1 MPISTLR
8 PTHVGHFAL
17 ILPLFVTLLALGWD
31 SASVH
36 AATNQPDQVHEGTAV
51 REAFGMEYSVPNGP
65 RNLVAEGPGRI
76 WYSATDADGI
86 GVLEV
91 ITNTEGITDTASTNV
106 RYRTEFYGLAQNSE
120 VYDLVYANNAV
131 WFTLR
136 GMRQLG
142 RIDTITREI
151 KLYTLLTRGAAPTGI
166 DVGESGE
173 LWIAQSNGR
182 ISRFDPTTETFDEFL
197 LPDRLAATPYV
208 EDLVYQ
214 NSRNIW
220 FTMPDG
226 NRVVVYNSVTDSFF
240 DRPTGEIRPTNID
253 LDPEGRPWVD
263 AYGSSRVGRYTPTT
277 VSTWIWFNTPSY
289 NPETDPDSQ
298 TGPASVLVFD
308 DAKGIRQT
316 WVTESLVGSAGRI
329 EIVNGF
335 QVANREKLALATPP
349 GTPWGII
356 LAPDDHIW
364 ISDLSRD
371 VLYEVTEPYI
381 YRVYAASIYKD

>member
-1 MPISTLR
+1 MRISNLR
-8 PTHVGHFAL
+8 PTYVGHFAL

-31 SASVH
+31 SASVQ

-51 REAFGMEYSVPNGP
+51 REAFGIEYSVPNGP

-86 GVLEV
+86 GFLEV
-91 ITNTEGITDTASTNV
+91 ITDTVTSEV

-136 GMRQLG
+136 GMRRLG

-166 DVGESGE
+166 DVGDSGE
-173 LWIAQSNGR
+173 LWIGQSNGR
-182 ISRFDPTTETFDEFL
+182 ISRFDPTTETFTEFL
-197 LPDRLAATPYV
+197 LPDILAAAPYV

-214 NSRNIW
+214 NNRNIW
-220 FTMPDG
+220 FTMPNG
-226 NRVVVYNSVTDSFF
+226 NRVVVYNPVTDRFF
-240 DRPTGEIRPTNID
+240 DVPTGEISPTNID
-253 LDPEGRPWVD
+253 LDAEGRPWVT

-289 NPETDPDSQ
+289 NPETPYIE
-298 TGPASVLVFD
+298 TGPAGVLVFD
-308 DAKGIRQT
+308 NAQGIRQV
-316 WVTESLVGSAGRI
+316 WVTESELGSAGRI
-329 EIVNGF
+329 EIVNSF
-335 QVANREKLALATPP
+335 QVANRERLALATPP
-349 GTPWGII
+349 GAPWGII
-356 LAPDDHIW
+356 LAPDEHIW
-364 ISDLSRD
+364 IADTSRN

-381 YRVYAASIYKD
+381 YRLYAASISKD